1 MKISVAHCAMMVAA
15 FGALTALP
23 AHAESDARAEIKALL
38 ARVKAL
44 EAKVARQEKETAHAT
59 NVANAASAAAAVVK
73 GPLVAPGI
81 PPVVVTFTN
90 GLKVET
96 LDKDWSF
103 KIGGRIFVDGGASS
117 QPFTGKSGNVGI
129 RRARLEVEGRA
140 AKVWFYKLQY
150 DFAGTVDNSTVF
162 TPIGIAGCSQTI
174 TAAGLP
180 TTVNCGG
187 GTINSIPSY
196 SYLGGMRDAYL
207 GTDSPWL
214 TTPLSKD
221 PAWIMVGNQYEPSS
235 GLELITS
242 SKYIDFIER
251 SLATDTFG
259 ANRHIGASIGLR
271 GDVWTWKGGIFSTS
285 PEDRALAP
293 PAQNGAPLVWAT
305 PAFTGGGTPTG
316 PLGVVRNYTA
326 TGGGQYF
333 DLSTRF
339 TVAPILNKEEGQLIH
354 FGGWF
359 RYHQPNS
366 SNGANDDRVMLLGSN
381 TRSEANIL
389 GEGLVGTP
397 DLSCG
402 FVAQNYAQTI
412 TRSVLAGPLVSGN
425 CVKNMEAFGLEAVG
439 AYGPFSVQ
447 GEYMHQHYNRDWN
460 QLLYASTVAAFVNP
474 PTSLNGPSNGVWVP
488 GGTSMDFTGF
498 YVYTTVYLTG
508 ESRAEAYNVKDK
520 NGAAF
525 EQIKILHPFS
535 QGGWGAWELAARLS
549 SVNLNSG
556 PISGQSYVNA
566 MNAAGA
572 AAAAQWNAG
581 ASPTNAYL
589 VRAAANSGIV
599 GGRQNDFTLGLN
611 WYPDRGIRFMAN
623 WIRVVN
629 LSAPY
634 NAPWEQGSHPNLFMM
649 RAQIDW

>member
-23 AHAESDARAEIKALL
+23 AHAESDDRAEIRALL

-44 EAKVARQEKETAHAT
+44 EAKVAKQEKETAHAT

-73 GPLVAPGI
+73 GPMVAPGI

-150 DFAGTVDNSTVF
+150 DFAGTVDNATVF
-162 TPIGIAGCSQTI
+162 TPIGIAGCSVSAADV
-174 TAAGLP
+174 AAGKAIS
-180 TTVNCGG
+180 CGG
-187 GTINSIPSY
+187 GTINSVPSY
-196 SYLGGMRDAYL
+196 SYLGGFRDLYL
-207 GTDSPWL
+207 GTDSPLL
-214 TTPLSKD
+214 TTPLSKN
-221 PAWIMVGNQYEPSS
+221 PAWIMVGSQYEPSS
-235 GLELITS
+235 GIELITS

-285 PEDRALAP
+285 FEDKALAP
-293 PAQNGAPLVWAT
+293 PAQTGAPFVWAT
-305 PAFTGGGTPTG
+305 GTSVSAL
-316 PLGVVRNYTA
+316 PLALTKTYTA

-339 TVAPILNKEEGQLIH
+339 TVAPILNKEEGQLLH
-354 FGGWF
+354 FGGSF

-366 SNGANDDRVMLLGSN
+366 STGANDDRVMLLGSN
-381 TRSEANIL
+381 TKSEANIL
-389 GEGLVGTP
+389 NENLVGTP

-402 FVAQNYAQTI
+402 FVAQNYSQTI
-412 TRSVLAGPLVSGN
+412 VRSVLTGPLVSGN
-425 CVKNMEAFGLEAVG
+425 CVKNVEEFGLETVG
-439 AYGPFSVQ
+439 AWGPFSVQ

-460 QLLYASTVAAFVNP
+460 KLAYASTAALFVTP
-474 PTSLNGPSNGVWVP
+474 PSATAPANGVWVP

-498 YVYTTVYLTG
+498 YLYSTVYLTG
-508 ESRAEAYNVKDK
+508 ESRADAYNVADK

-535 QGGWGAWELAARLS
+535 QGGIGAWELAARLS

-556 PISGQSYVNA
+556 PISGQSYVNV
-566 MNAAGA
+566 MNAATLAATVPGQSA
-572 AAAAQWNAG
+572 AATANYAN
-581 ASPTNAYL
+581 L
-589 VRAAANSGIV
+589 VRAAGNSGIV

-611 WYPDRGIRFMAN
+611 WYPDKGVRFMAN

-634 NAPWEQGSHPNLFMM
+634 SAPWEQGAHPNLFMM